1 MVNMLIRHA
10 EPSQYDHAAYGTV
23 CKSIFSNTEDFN
35 IYVQTSADEST
46 PHWTL
51 VGEFTPTSEY
61 TIEEEVDKLIKK

>member
-1 MVNMLIRHA
+1 MIIRHG
-10 EPSQYDHAAYGTV
+10 EPSSLDHAEYGIK
-23 CKSIFSNTEDFN
+23 CKVLFYNKPDFA